1 MTRGVEV
8 FTGATT
14 PASKSEGP
22 IQQGQTLLC
31 VHLGAEAVVRV
42 KAACSNWRLRGRLP
56 TPCLKPAL
64 SEDSE
69 MSRDQLRAE
78 GATMRVS
85 GSGRLQMTL
94 DLTGLPQELREKAG
108 RISAAV

>member
-42 KAACSNWRLRGRLP
+42 KAACSNWRLRERLP

-85 GSGRLQMTL
+85 GSELQLKL
-94 DLTGLPQELREKAG
+94 DLTGLPQELRKRAR
-108 RISAAV
+108 RISAAP